1 MWSHISQS
9 IIVLASPTKIF
20 AGDIIDK
27 IELNQKT
34 IIRETTCFSTIRKD
48 PNQIYDLKRSEMI
61 DLNCRFERVLI
72 IIYKGLEEANIVYHG
87 KGV

>member
-20 AGDIIDK
+20 AGDIIDN

-34 IIRETTCFSTIRKD
+34 IIRETICFSTIRKD
-48 PNQIYDLKRSEMI
+48 PNQIYDLKR
-61 DLNCRFERVLI
+61 
-72 IIYKGLEEANIVYHG
+72 
-87 KGV
+87 